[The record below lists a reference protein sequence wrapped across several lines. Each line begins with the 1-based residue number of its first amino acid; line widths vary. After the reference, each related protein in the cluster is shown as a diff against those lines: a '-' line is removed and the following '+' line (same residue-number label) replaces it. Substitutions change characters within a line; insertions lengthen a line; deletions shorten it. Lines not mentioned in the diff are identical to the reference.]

1 MYLRRIGCVVLYTWY
16 ESSAENNTKLGFAKD
31 KPFIASMQKIAAN
44 THEKYSK
51 HFTRDGYVQSV
62 EHGSAFAHSTKDKRT
77 DV

>member
-44 THEKYSK
+44 THEKY
-51 HFTRDGYVQSV
+51 
-62 EHGSAFAHSTKDKRT
+62 
-77 DV
+77 

>member
-44 THEKYSK
+44 THEKY
-51 HFTRDGYVQSV
+51 V